1 MSKYAFGKS
10 VASGFDQAVQR
21 ITEELGKVG
30 FGVLSDI
37 DVQGTMKKKIGLEM
51 PPYRIL
57 GACNPQFAS
66 RAIAAD
72 PQIGALLPCNVVV
85 RQDAA
90 GKVYVE
96 MMDPN
101 AVLQLV
107 DHPQVAELAGEVRQ
121 RLEQALAAVS

>member
-10 VASGFDQAVQR
+10 VTVGFDQAVQR

-96 MMDPN
+96 MMDPH
-101 AVLQLV
+101 AVLTLV
-107 DHPQVAELAGEVRQ
+107 DHPGVAELAGEVRQ
-121 RLEQALAAVS
+121 RLEQALAAL